1 MRTPYG
7 YLSALPIDGPVDR
20 PLWHAFDYAEN
31 VTGAGSAGCVALAM
45 GLTAGMAFF
54 VTGAGVERF
63 VSSLAAGA
71 AQIPAALFFVAVAG
85 LLVLWLPRFAVPV
98 TWTLPAAAYALGPI
112 GALLGFDESTRE
124 LSPFQQ
130 TPVVPGDDPQF
141 GGALAVLA
149 VAVFGVAVAT
159 IGMRRRVLTA

>member
-1 MRTPYG
+1 MGVTAG
-7 YLSALPIDGPVDR
+7 V
-20 PLWHAFDYAEN
+20 AFL
-31 VTGAGSAGCVALAM
+31 VTGAGY
-45 GLTAGMAFF
+45 
-54 VTGAGVERF
+54 ERF

-71 AQIPAALFFVAVAG
+71 AQIPAALFFVSVAG
-85 LLVLWLPRFAVPV
+85 LLVVWLPRFAVPT
-98 TWTLPAAAYALGPI
+98 TWTLLAVGYALGPI
-112 GALLGFDESTRE
+112 GALLGFDESIRK

-149 VAVFGVAVAT
+149 VAVLCVTLAT